1 MTKNLTVG
9 NPGVLIVSFTLPLLI
24 GNLFQQ
30 FYNMADT
37 FIVGRTIGVSAL
49 AAVGCTGSI
58 NFLILGFVLGFT
70 SGSSIITAQRFGAG
84 DVRGVRRSFAA
95 GIWLGLAMTLLLTAG
110 SVLVTR
116 PLLLLLRTPQEI
128 LGDAY
133 AYIIVIFW
141 GTAAMVLFNL
151 LSNVMRAV
159 GDSRTPLIFLVIA
172 CVINIVLDYVFILVF
187 HTGVAGAAYATVI
200 AQLVSGLL
208 CIGFIWKKLPLLR
221 ISGED
226 WRIQR
231 GELREHLKVALPM
244 GFQMSIIAIGVV
256 ILQFALN
263 SLGTVA
269 VAAFTAAQKI
279 DTLAT
284 FPLSSFGVAMATYTA
299 QNYGARKIDRIRK
312 GVIQCAVISGTFS
325 ILMGFLFVLTG
336 SRLASI
342 FIGADPEA
350 VSLAHVYL
358 RINGSCYIIL
368 ALLFIFRQ
376 TLQGLGDSLV
386 PTIAGIMELVMR
398 TFAAL
403 ILPGFLGFTGICIAS
418 PLAWLG
424 SCVPLTIAL
433 VFTTKRLLRKSLAEQ
448 KQLSHDQAQAGGAGW
463 GR

>member
-9 NPGVLIVSFTLPLLI
+9 NPALLIVSFTLPLLI

-58 NFLILGFVLGFT
+58 NFLVLGFVLGFT
-70 SGSSIITAQRFGAG
+70 SGTSIITAQRFGAG
-84 DVRGVRRSFAA
+84 DTQGVRRSFAT
-95 GIWLGLAMTLLLTAG
+95 GVWLGIIMTLILTAG
-110 SVLVTR
+110 SVVFTR
-116 PLLLLLRTPQEI
+116 PLLILLRTPQEI
-128 LGDAY
+128 FRDAY

-151 LSNVMRAV
+151 LSNIIRAV
-159 GDSRTPLIFLVIA
+159 GDSRTPLVFLVIA
-172 CVINIVLDYVFILVF
+172 CIINIILDYVFILVF
-187 HTGVAGAAYATVI
+187 HTGVEGAAYATVI
-200 AQLVSGLL
+200 AQLVSGLC
-208 CIGFIWKKLPLLR
+208 CIYFVRKKLPIFRLSR
-221 ISGED
+221 ED
-226 WRIQR
+226 WKVSMGDIRAQ
-231 GELREHLKVALPM
+231 LRVALPM

-263 SLGTVA
+263 KLGTVA

-279 DTLAT
+279 DTVAT

-312 GVIQCAVISGTFS
+312 GLIQCTAISGTFS
-325 ILMGFLFVLTG
+325 ILVGILFVFTG
-336 SRLASI
+336 RHLASV
-342 FIGADPEA
+342 FIGADAEA

-358 RINGSCYIIL
+358 RVNGSCYIIL

-398 TFAAL
+398 TFAAI
-403 ILPGFLGFTGICIAS
+403 ILPGFLGFTGVCIAS

-433 VFTTKRLLRKSLAEQ
+433 VFTTKRLLRESLAEQ
-448 KQLSHDQAQAGGAGW
+448 KQLSLTQTTGGAGW
-463 GR
+463 TR

>member
-9 NPGVLIVSFTLPLLI
+9 NPGLLIVSFTLPLLV

-70 SGSSIITAQRFGAG
+70 SGTSIITAQRFGAG
-84 DVRGVRRSFAA
+84 DVRGIHRSFAA
-95 GIWLGLAMTLLLTAG
+95 SVWLGIGMTLILTAG
-110 SVLVTR
+110 SVLLTR
-116 PLLLLLRTPQEI
+116 PLLLLLRTPAEI
-128 LGDAY
+128 FDDAY

-141 GTAAMVLFNL
+141 GTAAAVLFNM
-151 LSNVMRAV
+151 LSNIMRAV
-159 GDSRTPLIFLVIA
+159 GDSRSPLIFLVIA
-172 CVINIVLDYVFILVF
+172 CIINIILDYVFILVF
-187 HTGVAGAAYATVI
+187 HTGVEGAAYATVI

-208 CIGFIWKKLPLLR
+208 CIYFIRKKFPLLR
-221 ISGED
+221 INRED
-226 WRIQR
+226 WRIHP
-231 GELREHLKVALPM
+231 GEIREHLRVALPM

-256 ILQFALN
+256 VIQFALN
-263 SLGTVA
+263 RLGTTA

-279 DTLAT
+279 DTVAT

-312 GVIQCAVISGTFS
+312 GVIQCAVISGSFS
-325 ILMGFLFVLTG
+325 ILMGILFFFTG
-336 SRLASI
+336 GRLASV
-342 FIGADPEA
+342 FIGADPGA
-350 VSLAHVYL
+350 VSLAHIYL
-358 RINGSCYIIL
+358 RINGSCYFIL
-368 ALLFIFRQ
+368 ALLFIFRH

-386 PTIAGIMELVMR
+386 PTVAGIMELVMR
-398 TFAAL
+398 IFAAV

-424 SCVPLTIAL
+424 ACVPLAIAL
-433 VFTTKRLLRKSLAEQ
+433 AFTTKRLLRESLAEQ
-448 KQLSHDQAQAGGAGW
+448 RQLQELK
-463 GR
+463 RK